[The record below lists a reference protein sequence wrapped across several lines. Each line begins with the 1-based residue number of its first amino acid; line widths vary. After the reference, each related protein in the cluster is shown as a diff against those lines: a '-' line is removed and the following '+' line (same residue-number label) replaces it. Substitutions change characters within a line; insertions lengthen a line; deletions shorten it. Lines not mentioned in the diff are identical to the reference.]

1 MRRVVIPIVL
11 VVATLPTAASAAPRV
26 VRGAPVGIDAAQA
39 PDSQLREVVTKR
51 SGARRITRYRQVVG
65 GLRVLGGDTVVTDAP
80 GTRGDLLVD
89 GSQRLGNPARATVS
103 RARAIRVAV
112 GGGDAR
118 RISAAKAVLPAKGG
132 ARVVWR
138 VVFRTSTPLRLLEV
152 LVDARSAKALRTRDL
167 ARHAPQEAL
176 VFDTNALVAQPGPRG
191 LLADADDLAGPEF
204 DPLYEVK
211 SLARLGPEFAGECL
225 IGDYVEVYLFD
236 NLACSLD
243 GDFTTVVDPDDPPN
257 RIPTTRAHDEFEAGM
272 AYFHIDRV
280 QDYLQGVGVLNAN
293 NRRTRVD
300 VNFIAE
306 DNSFYLP
313 DTDSI
318 VFGEGGVDDAEDGEV
333 IVHEYGH
340 AIQDNQVPGF
350 GETQQGGAMG
360 EGFSDYLAAAIAT
373 EFAQRDGYD
382 ACIAEWDYSFI
393 ELVDDPPC
401 LRRVDRNITFAQAQA
416 GQGCSDPGEFIYC
429 GGEAWSGA
437 LWDIRTQLGIADDV
451 ADRKVLESHDSLTP
465 QSDLHSGAL
474 ALVAAYDGHP
484 EQAAVRGLLIQRGL
498 LDTERLDDLPG
509 SAVPLA
515 VPGSRA
521 GFLQFGRD
529 NDDVLRVGLTAGQGV
544 VIRLRGASGDFDLRL
559 LRPGTSS
566 LNQSGAVV
574 DQAETAGSNED
585 LAHRPTSTG
594 LYFLDVRAFQGQ
606 GNYTVAVLIDRDFDT
621 RPDAEDNCVG
631 AQNPGQEDADGDR
644 LGDACDRFPDDRA
657 NDADR
662 DGRAADEDNCPA
674 LANSAQTD
682 WDGDDIGDA
691 CDRSKRVTLKRLRTR
706 GRKVTL
712 RVTFRPT
719 LLGARAVT
727 LRVQRRKCK
736 RCKFGK
742 VTSIRRGKDRGQ
754 GRVDFTVK
762 VRRGV
767 SYRFRANLADKRFG
781 ARSRTVPLRLR

>member
-1 MRRVVIPIVL
+1 M
-11 VVATLPTAASAAPRV
+11 
-26 VRGAPVGIDAAQA
+26 
-39 PDSQLREVVTKR
+39 
-51 SGARRITRYRQVVG
+51 
-65 GLRVLGGDTVVTDAP
+65 
-80 GTRGDLLVD
+80 
-89 GSQRLGNPARATVS
+89 
-103 RARAIRVAV
+103 
-112 GGGDAR
+112 
-118 RISAAKAVLPAKGG
+118 
-132 ARVVWR
+132 
-138 VVFRTSTPLRLLEV
+138 
-152 LVDARSAKALRTRDL
+152 DARSAKVVRTRDL

-204 DPLYEVK
+204 DPLYETK
-211 SLARLGPEFAGECL
+211 SLPRLGPEFAGECL

-350 GETQQGGAMG
+350 GETPQGGAMG

-515 VPGSRA
+515 VPGLTHRLPAVRPRQRRRAAHRAYGGAGRGDQAARRQRRLRSAAPASRDQLA
-521 GFLQFGRD
+521 EPVRRRGRSGRD
-529 NDDVLRVGLTAGQGV
+529 RRLQRGSRPPSHEHRPVLPRRACLPGPGQLHGGGADRP
-544 VIRLRGASGDFDLRL
+544 RLRHPARRRGQLSWRLRTPARRTRTATASVTRATASPTTAPTT
-559 LRPGTSS
+559 RT
-566 LNQSGAVV
+566 AMAAR
-574 DQAETAGSNED
+574 AE
-585 LAHRPTSTG
+585 
-594 LYFLDVRAFQGQ
+594 
-606 GNYTVAVLIDRDFDT
+606 
-621 RPDAEDNCVG
+621 
-631 AQNPGQEDADGDR
+631 
-644 LGDACDRFPDDRA
+644 
-657 NDADR
+657 
-662 DGRAADEDNCPA
+662 EDNCPA
-674 LANSAQTD
+674 AANSSQTD
-682 WDGDDIGDA
+682 WDGDDLGDA

-762 VRRGV
+762 VRRGI

-781 ARSRTVPLRLR
+781 SRSRSVSLRLR